1 MGEYLVKM
9 AFTLH
14 SKYNR
19 ARNNQRHPENKGFR
33 NDRQP
38 ISPQHRVD
46 QAVTQLEK
54 RHIVDAHHHLWD
66 LHACNYP
73 WLMAR
78 GVVRFFGDP
87 TPIQKNYLVGH
98 LRDDA
103 SDYKL
108 DASVHIQVGVAPGD
122 QLRETAWLQQL
133 GDQHGLPSAI
143 VAFCELDRR
152 AAVDQIAAH
161 LKHSRV
167 RGLRQIVGRSDAE
180 DEETG
185 SGRLIEDSV
194 WQENLALLGELGLT
208 FDLQLTP
215 GQVPRVTEILAK
227 SPNTQVALCHCGSPW
242 DQSESGLKAWRDGLR
257 LLASLPNVVCKIS
270 GLGMFDHDWTVDSI
284 RPIVESCIDLFG
296 AERCMFGSNFPV
308 DKLHASYTKVWRA
321 FEVITASLSEADQ
334 ARLFGNTA
342 REFYRI

>member
-1 MGEYLVKM
+1 
-9 AFTLH
+9 
-14 SKYNR
+14 
-19 ARNNQRHPENKGFR
+19 
-33 NDRQP
+33 
-38 ISPQHRVD
+38 
-46 QAVTQLEK
+46 VTRSEK

-103 SDYKL
+103 SDYRL
-108 DASVHIQVGVAPGD
+108 DASVHIQVGVVPAD
-122 QLRETAWLQQL
+122 QLHETAWLQQL
-133 GDQHGLPSAI
+133 GDQYGLPSAI

-152 AAVDQIAAH
+152 DAVDQIAAH

-180 DEETG
+180 DDETG

-215 GQVPRVTEILAK
+215 GQVPRITEILAK
-227 SPNTQVALCHCGSPW
+227 SPKTQVALCHCGSPW
-242 DQSESGLKAWRDGLR
+242 DQSRAGIESWREGLS
-257 LLASLPNVVCKIS
+257 LLASLSNVTCKIS
-270 GLGMFDHDWTVDSI
+270 GLGMFDHNWTVDSI
-284 RPIVESCIDLFG
+284 RPIVESCIEIFG
-296 AERCMFGSNFPV
+296 PERAMFGSNFPV
-308 DKLHASYTKVWRA
+308 DKLHASYSRVWSA
-321 FEVITASLSEADQ
+321 YEEIS
-334 ARLFGNTA
+334 ARLGVQEQELLFGDTEIGRA
-342 REFYRI
+342 HV